1 MLESARRDH
10 VLRDGFASFFHHWF
24 LGIGPLKQLVEPMQA
39 RGWTFVDPRGVAAEA
54 ACR

>member
-1 MLESARRDH
+1 MLESARREY

-24 LGIGPLKQLVEPMQA
+24 LGVGPLKQLVEPMQA
-39 RGWTFVDPRGVAAEA
+39 RGWTFVGAASVVAET